1 MKTIAKNM
9 DSTGLEDVFV
19 EAGLVSGESLAV
31 VLSGK
36 HYERA
41 LHCHTIILESLERL
55 LIEAHVKDLGSN
67 DLFGSLSGFEGHYSA
82 R

>member
-31 VLSGK
+31 VLAGK

-55 LIEAHVKDLGSN
+55 LIEAHVKDLGSD
-67 DLFGSLSGFEGHYSA
+67 DLFGSLFGF
-82 R
+82 